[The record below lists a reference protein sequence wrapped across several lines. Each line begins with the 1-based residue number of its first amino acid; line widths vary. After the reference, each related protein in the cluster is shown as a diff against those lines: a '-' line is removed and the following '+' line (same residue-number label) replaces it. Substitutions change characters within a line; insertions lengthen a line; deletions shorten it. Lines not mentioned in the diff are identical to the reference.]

1 MLSGYQDVGEVN
13 VLGVVGLSGLAEK
26 ERLSGYRGVGVQK
39 PKVDGSTILDV
50 NYPSAPAGANLPCGL
65 SPNEGNRP
73 QLGVPCKLFY
83 YFSLNSSI
91 QNLIFC
97 ESKPTITYHGRTL
110 A

>member
-1 MLSGYQDVGEVN
+1 MNWIKDKGISGFATKVVEVVN
-13 VLGVVGLSGLAEK
+13 VVG
-26 ERLSGYRGVGVQK
+26 LSGYRGVGVQK